1 MSPRGPLR
9 AGRWPGRTGRMKC
22 AFRLSASPALPCPP
36 LRQVDFTNGLVVT
49 SQGVAERSSRWAE
62 LLSAECWVV
71 VPTPAQLAGLGFPRR
86 ELGSGPGLPQG
97 LARGQRPGC
106 WLHIGSPMPTGPIA
120 RLLCGSVY
128 RKSWTSAQRYHLCWA
143 SSSATPTS
151 HRAPRNMRKLKV
163 GKLPAGEQP
172 R

>member
-1 MSPRGPLR
+1 MPFACL
-9 AGRWPGRTGRMKC
+9 
-22 AFRLSASPALPCPP
+22 LALPCPALPSP
-36 LRQVDFTNGLVVT
+36 LRQVGFTDGLVVT
-49 SQGVAERSSRWAE
+49 SQGVAEKQPLAE

-71 VPTPAQLAGLGFPRR
+71 APTPAHLAGLGFPRR

-106 WLHIGSPMPTGPIA
+106 WLHIGSPVPAGPVA

-128 RKSWTSAQRYHLCWA
+128 RKSWTSAQRYHLFWA

-163 GKLPAGEQP
+163 GRLPAGEQP